1 MSEIVEEFVEI
12 EKTLLQLRS
21 EPVELNSFA
30 PEVSQRLQ
38 KNTGNSHS

>member
-21 EPVELNSFA
+21 EPAELNSIA
-30 PEVSQRLQ
+30 SEVSQRLQ